1 VDEYASSATDPELV
15 PDRAQA
21 SVDGSRQ
28 ARALRLVRL
37 VRSSSAGERLAEI
50 GSLASDN
57 SSDPAR
63 ASVFVD
69 PGKHFQTFKGF
80 GGAFTEAAAV
90 TFAGLPSAQQEEV
103 LTAYFDAEGGH
114 GYRFCRTHINSC
126 DFSAEEYA
134 YADPGDLELVNFS
147 VEHDRQLLIPFI
159 QAADRVAGGELRLLA
174 SPWSPPGWMKTTGQ
188 MREGGKVLPEL
199 RDVWATY
206 YCRYIR
212 DYERDGIRIWG
223 VSVQNEPEATQRWES
238 CRYTA
243 EEERDFVRDHLGP
256 TLQREGLGDVAIV
269 IWDHNRDRI
278 VERATVVLN
287 DPEAARFVWGTGFHW
302 YDGDNFENV
311 ALVHEAFPDKKLL
324 LTEACQ
330 EDGTHHGS
338 WELAERY
345 ARAIVNDLNHW
356 AVGWIDWNLLL
367 DETGGPNH
375 AGNYCSAPIIA
386 DRQIGQLHYES
397 SYAAIGQFA
406 RYIRP
411 GSRRVLCS
419 SSLDDLEATAFDN
432 GRGGLTIVALNR
444 SENAISFD
452 LRAPEEVAKLESP
465 AHSISTLLVSG
476 APW

>member
-1 VDEYASSATDPELV
+1 MDESTSSAGGPV
-15 PDRAQA
+15 PVSDRAQA
-21 SVDGSRQ
+21 NRDGSPRGR
-28 ARALRLVRL
+28 ARRLVRV

-50 GSLASDN
+50 GSFALDN
-57 SSDPAR
+57 SADPAR

-69 PGKHFQTFKGF
+69 PGKHFQTFEGF

-90 TFAGLPSAQQEEV
+90 TFAGLPSGQQQE
-103 LTAYFDAEGGH
+103 LLAAYFDAERGH

-134 YADPGDLELVNFS
+134 YAEPGDLELASFS
-147 VEHDRQLLIPFI
+147 VEHDRRLLIPFI
-159 QAADRVAGGELRLLA
+159 QAADRVAGDQLRLLA

-188 MREGGKVLPEL
+188 MRQGGKVLPEL
-199 RDVWATY
+199 HDVWATY

-212 DYERDGIRIWG
+212 EYERDGIRIWG
-223 VSVQNEPEATQRWES
+223 VSVQNEPEATQQWES
-238 CRYTA
+238 CLYTA

-256 TLQREGLGDVAIV
+256 TLQRVGLGHVAIV

-278 VERATVVLN
+278 VERASIVLN

-386 DRQIGQLHYES
+386 DREIGVLHYES

-411 GSRRVLCS
+411 GSQRVLCS
-419 SSLDDLEATAFDN
+419 SSLDCLEATAFDN
-432 GRGGLTIVALNR
+432 GRGGLAIVTLNR
-444 SENAISFD
+444 SDNTISFD
-452 LRAPEEVAKLESP
+452 LRVQEGVAKLESP

-476 APW
+476 ELS

>member
-1 VDEYASSATDPELV
+1 MDESPSRVIRSEASLGAAPSA
-15 PDRAQA
+15 DRIP
-21 SVDGSRQ
+21 
-28 ARALRLVRL
+28 LRDAAAHIRV
-37 VRSSSAGERLAEI
+37 VRSSAAGERLAEV
-50 GSLASDN
+50 GSFPQSDHRK
-57 SSDPAR
+57 PAR
-63 ASVFVD
+63 ASIFVD
-69 PGKHFQTFKGF
+69 PERQFQTFEGF
-80 GGAFTEAAAV
+80 GGAFTEAAAI
-90 TFAGLPSAQQEEV
+90 TFSALPREQQEDV
-103 LTAYFDAEGGH
+103 LTAYFDRRRGH
-114 GYRFCRTHINSC
+114 GYRFGRTHINSC
-126 DFSAEEYA
+126 DFAEEGYA
-134 YADPGDLELVNFS
+134 YAEPGDATLERFS
-147 VEHDRQLLIPFI
+147 VEHDRRVLIPFI
-159 QAADRVAGGELRLLA
+159 QAAGSVADGELRLLA
-174 SPWSPPGWMKTTGQ
+174 SPWSPPGWMKTNGRMQ
-188 MREGGKVLPEL
+188 EGGRLLPEF
-199 RDVWATY
+199 RDAWANY

-212 DYERDGIRIWG
+212 EYERAGIRIWG

-238 CRYTA
+238 CLYTA

-256 TLQREGLGDVAIV
+256 TLERQGLGHIAIV

-278 VERATVVLN
+278 VERASIVLS

-386 DRQIGQLHYES
+386 SRETKRLHYES

-406 RYIRP
+406 RFIRP

-419 SSLDDLEATAFDN
+419 SSADDLEVTAFDD
-432 GRGGLTIVALNR
+432 GHGDLAIVALNR
-444 SENAISFD
+444 ANVAISFD
-452 LRAPEEVAKLESP
+452 LRVGATVANLDSP
-465 AHSISTLLVSG
+465 AHSITTMLVSQTR
-476 APW
+476 